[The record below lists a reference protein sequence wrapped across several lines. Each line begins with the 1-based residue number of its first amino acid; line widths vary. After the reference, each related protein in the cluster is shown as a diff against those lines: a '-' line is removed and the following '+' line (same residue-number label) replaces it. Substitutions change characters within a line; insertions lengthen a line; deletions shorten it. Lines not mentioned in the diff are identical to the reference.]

1 MLGLDEQVIAALPE
15 LGHGLLMT
23 LTLTVLAALLSLI
36 CGQIICFL
44 QLRKAWLWRAIGR
57 LYVSLMRGTPAIV
70 QLFVVFFTLPRLGLG
85 GQPMLAAVLAIGLNS
100 GAYVAEILRV
110 NQSLVTR
117 GQREAARTLGLNRWL
132 TWWYVINPQVIRASL
147 PMLVNEFTILLKTTP
162 LASVVALTELTYA
175 GQIVIARTY
184 DATQVL
190 LLVSAGYLL
199 IALPLISAV
208 RQLQAKRRTT

>member
-1 MLGLDEQVIAALPE
+1 MGLDQQVVAALPE

-23 LTLTVLAALLSLI
+23 LVLTLLACLVSVVM
-36 CGQIICFL
+36 GQVICFMR
-44 QLRKAWLWRAIGR
+44 LRHFWLWRFIGR

-70 QLFVVFFTLPRLGLG
+70 QLFVVFFTLPKLGLG
-85 GQPMLAAVLAIGLNS
+85 GQPLLAAVLAIGCNS

-110 NQSLVTR
+110 NRNLVTR
-117 GQREAARTLGLNRWL
+117 GQLESARTLGLSRFM
-132 TWWYVINPQVIRASL
+132 TWWYVVTPQVMRASL

-190 LLVSAGYLL
+190 LLVSLGYLL
-199 IALPLISAV
+199 IAMPLITAARRLES
-208 RQLQAKRRTT
+208 KRRVA

>member
-1 MLGLDEQVIAALPE
+1 MMGLDEQVQAALPE
-15 LGHGLLMT
+15 LWHGLLMT
-23 LTLTVLAALLSLI
+23 LTLTLLAALLSLLM
-36 CGQIICFL
+36 GQLGCYL
-44 QLRKAWLWRAIGR
+44 QLRRSRLLRGLGR
-57 LYVSLMRGTPAIV
+57 FYVSVMRGTPAIV

-110 NQSLVTR
+110 NQSLITR

-132 TWWYVINPQVIRASL
+132 TWWYVVNPQVMRASL

-184 DATQVL
+184 EATQVL
-190 LLVSAGYLL
+190 LLVAAGYLL
-199 IALPLISAV
+199 IALPLIGAA
-208 RQLQAKRRTT
+208 RYLEAKRRTA

>member
-1 MLGLDEQVIAALPE
+1 MGLDQQVVAALPE

-23 LTLTVLAALLSLI
+23 LVLTVLASLVSVVM
-36 CGQIICFL
+36 GQLGCFL
-44 QLRKAWLWRAIGR
+44 QLRRAWIWRAIGR

-85 GQPMLAAVLAIGLNS
+85 GQPMLAAVIAIGLNS

-110 NQSLVTR
+110 NRSLVIR
-117 GQREAARTLGLNRWL
+117 GQLEAARTLGLSRFL
-132 TWWYVINPQVIRASL
+132 TWWYVINPQVMRASL

-184 DATQVL
+184 EATQVL
-190 LLVSAGYLL
+190 LLVAAGYLL
-199 IALPLISAV
+199 IAMPLIAAA
-208 RQLQAKRRTT
+208 RRLEAKRRIA

>member
-1 MLGLDEQVIAALPE
+1 MGLDQQVVAALPE

-23 LTLTVLAALLSLI
+23 LVLTVLASLVSVVM
-36 CGQIICFL
+36 GQLGCFL
-44 QLRKAWLWRAIGR
+44 QLRRAWIWRFIGR

-85 GQPMLAAVLAIGLNS
+85 GQPMLAAVVAIGLNS

-110 NQSLVTR
+110 NRSLVTR
-117 GQREAARTLGLNRWL
+117 GQLEAARTLGLSRFM
-132 TWWYVINPQVIRASL
+132 TWWYVINPQVMRASL

-184 DATQVL
+184 EATQVL
-190 LLVSAGYLL
+190 LLVAAGYLL
-199 IALPLISAV
+199 IAMPLIAAARRLEV
-208 RQLQAKRRTT
+208 KRRSA

>member
-1 MLGLDEQVIAALPE
+1 MGLDQQVVAALPE

-23 LTLTVLAALLSLI
+23 LVLTLLASLVSVVM
-36 CGQIICFL
+36 GQVICFMR
-44 QLRKAWLWRAIGR
+44 LRHFWLWRFIGR

-85 GQPMLAAVLAIGLNS
+85 GQPLLAAVLAIGCNS

-110 NQSLVTR
+110 NRSLVTR
-117 GQREAARTLGLNRWL
+117 GQLESARTLGLSRFM
-132 TWWYVINPQVIRASL
+132 TWWYVITPQVMRASL

-190 LLVSAGYLL
+190 LLVSLGYLL
-199 IALPLISAV
+199 IAMPLITAARRLES
-208 RQLQAKRRTT
+208 KRRVA

>member
-1 MLGLDEQVIAALPE
+1 MGLDQQVVAALPE

-23 LTLTVLAALLSLI
+23 LVLTVLASLVSVVM
-36 CGQIICFL
+36 GQLGCFL
-44 QLRKAWLWRAIGR
+44 QLRRAWIWRAIGR

-85 GQPMLAAVLAIGLNS
+85 GQPMLAAVIAIGLNS

-110 NQSLVTR
+110 NRSLVTR
-117 GQREAARTLGLNRWL
+117 GQLEAARTLGLSRFL
-132 TWWYVINPQVIRASL
+132 TWWYVINPQVMRASL

-184 DATQVL
+184 EATQVL
-190 LLVSAGYLL
+190 LLVAAGYLL
-199 IALPLISAV
+199 IAMTLIAAA
-208 RQLQAKRRTT
+208 RRLEAKRRIA

>member
-1 MLGLDEQVIAALPE
+1 MGLDQQVIAALPE

-23 LTLTVLAALLSLI
+23 LVLTVLASMVSVVM
-36 CGQIICFL
+36 GQLGCLL
-44 QLRKAWLWRAIGR
+44 QLRRAWIWRFIGR

-85 GQPMLAAVLAIGLNS
+85 GQPMLAAVVAIGLNS

-110 NQSLVTR
+110 NRSLVTR
-117 GQREAARTLGLNRWL
+117 GQLEAARTLGLSRAL
-132 TWWYVINPQVIRASL
+132 TWWYVINPQVMRASL

-190 LLVSAGYLL
+190 LLVAAGYLL
-199 IALPLISAV
+199 IALPLISAA
-208 RQLQAKRRTT
+208 RRLEAKRRLA

>member
-1 MLGLDEQVIAALPE
+1 MGLDQQVVAALPE

-23 LTLTVLAALLSLI
+23 LVLTLLASLVSVVM
-36 CGQIICFL
+36 GQVICFL
-44 QLRKAWLWRAIGR
+44 RLRHFWLWRFIGR

-70 QLFVVFFTLPRLGLG
+70 QLFVVFFTLPKLGLG
-85 GQPMLAAVLAIGLNS
+85 GQPLLAAVLAIGCNS

-110 NQSLVTR
+110 NRNLVTR
-117 GQREAARTLGLNRWL
+117 GQLESARTLGLSRFM
-132 TWWYVINPQVIRASL
+132 TWWYVVTPQVMRASL

-190 LLVSAGYLL
+190 LLVSLGYLL
-199 IALPLISAV
+199 IAMPLITAARRLES
-208 RQLQAKRRTT
+208 KRRVA

>member
-1 MLGLDEQVIAALPE
+1 MGLDQQVVAALPE

-23 LTLTVLAALLSLI
+23 VVLTVLASLVSVVM
-36 CGQIICFL
+36 GQLGCFL
-44 QLRKAWLWRAIGR
+44 QLRRAWIWRAIGR
-57 LYVSLMRGTPAIV
+57 FYVSVMRGTPAIV

-85 GQPMLAAVLAIGLNS
+85 GQPMLAAVIAIGLNS

-110 NQSLVTR
+110 NHSLVTR
-117 GQREAARTLGLNRWL
+117 GQLEASRTLGLSRLL
-132 TWWYVINPQVIRASL
+132 TWWYVINPQVMRASL

-184 DATQVL
+184 EATQVL
-190 LLVSAGYLL
+190 LLVAAGYLL
-199 IALPLISAV
+199 IAMPLIAAA
-208 RQLQAKRRTT
+208 RRLEAKRRLA

>member
-15 LGHGLLMT
+15 LGHGLLIT

-36 CGQIICFL
+36 VGQIICFL
-44 QLRKAWLWRAIGR
+44 QLRKAWLWRAGGR

-85 GQPMLAAVLAIGLNS
+85 GQPMLAASLAIGLNS

-110 NQSLVTR
+110 NQNLVTR
-117 GQREAARTLGLNRWL
+117 GQREAARTLGLSRWL
-132 TWWYVINPQVIRASL
+132 TWWYVINPQVMRGSL

-199 IALPLISAV
+199 IALPLIGAV
-208 RQLQAKRRTT
+208 RHLEAKQRAA

>member
-1 MLGLDEQVIAALPE
+1 MGLNEQIVSALPE
-15 LGHGLLMT
+15 LGYGLLMT
-23 LTLTVLAALLSLI
+23 LCLTVLAALFSLAM
-36 CGQIICFL
+36 GLLGCFL
-44 QLRKAWLWRAIGR
+44 QLRRFWLWRGIGR

-85 GQPMLAAVLAIGLNS
+85 GQPMLAAVIAIGLNS

-110 NQSLVTR
+110 NQDLVTR
-117 GQREAARTLGLNRWL
+117 GQREAARTLGLSRWL
-132 TWWYVINPQVIRASL
+132 TWWYVINPQVLQASL

-184 DATQVL
+184 ETTQVL
-190 LLVSAGYLL
+190 LLVAAGYLL
-199 IALPLISAV
+199 IALPLMRFAH
-208 RQLQAKRRTT
+208 QLERKGRRT

>member
-1 MLGLDEQVIAALPE
+1 MGLDQQVIAALPE

-23 LTLTVLAALLSLI
+23 LVLTVLASMVSVVM
-36 CGQIICFL
+36 GQLGCFL
-44 QLRKAWLWRAIGR
+44 QLRRAWVWRFIGR

-85 GQPMLAAVLAIGLNS
+85 GQPMLAAVVAIGLNS

-110 NQSLVTR
+110 NRNLVTR
-117 GQREAARTLGLNRWL
+117 GQLEAARTLGLSRAL
-132 TWWYVINPQVIRASL
+132 TWWYVINPQVMRASL

-190 LLVSAGYLL
+190 LLVAAGYLL
-199 IALPLISAV
+199 IALPLISAA
-208 RQLQAKRRTT
+208 RRLEAKRRLA

>member
-1 MLGLDEQVIAALPE
+1 MGLDQQVLAALPE

-23 LTLTVLAALLSLI
+23 LLLTVLASLVSVVM
-36 CGQIICFL
+36 GQLGCFL
-44 QLRKAWLWRAIGR
+44 QLRRAWIWRTIGR

-85 GQPMLAAVLAIGLNS
+85 GQPLLAAVLAIGLNS

-110 NQSLVTR
+110 NRSLVTR
-117 GQREAARTLGLNRWL
+117 GQREAARTLGLSRLL
-132 TWWYVINPQVIRASL
+132 TWWYVINPQVLRASL

-162 LASVVALTELTYA
+162 LASVVALTELTFA

-184 DATQVL
+184 EATQVL
-190 LLVSAGYLL
+190 LLVAAGYLL
-199 IALPLISAV
+199 IALPLTTIA
-208 RQLQAKRRTT
+208 RRLEAKRRQA

>member
-1 MLGLDEQVIAALPE
+1 MGLDQQVVAALPE

-23 LTLTVLAALLSLI
+23 LVLTVLASLVSVVM
-36 CGQIICFL
+36 GQLGCFL
-44 QLRKAWLWRAIGR
+44 QLRRAWIWRAIGR
-57 LYVSLMRGTPAIV
+57 LYISLMRGTPAIV

-85 GQPMLAAVLAIGLNS
+85 GQPMLAAVIAIGLNS

-110 NQSLVTR
+110 NRSLVTR
-117 GQREAARTLGLNRWL
+117 GQLEAARTLGLSRFL
-132 TWWYVINPQVIRASL
+132 TWWYVINPQVMRASL

-184 DATQVL
+184 EATQVL
-190 LLVSAGYLL
+190 LLVAAGYLL
-199 IALPLISAV
+199 IAMPLIAAA
-208 RQLQAKRRTT
+208 RRLEAKRRIA

>member
-1 MLGLDEQVIAALPE
+1 MGLDQQVLAALPE

-23 LTLTVLAALLSLI
+23 LLLTVLASLVSVVM
-36 CGQIICFL
+36 GQLGCFL
-44 QLRKAWLWRAIGR
+44 QLHRAWIWRTMGR

-85 GQPMLAAVLAIGLNS
+85 GQPLLAAVLAIGLNS

-110 NQSLVTR
+110 NRSLVTR
-117 GQREAARTLGLNRWL
+117 GQLEAARTLGLSRLL
-132 TWWYVINPQVIRASL
+132 TWWYVINPQVLRASL

-162 LASVVALTELTYA
+162 LASVVALTELTFA

-184 DATQVL
+184 EATQVL
-190 LLVSAGYLL
+190 LLVAEGYLL
-199 IALPLISAV
+199 IALPLTTVA
-208 RQLQAKRRTT
+208 RRLEAKRRQA

>member
-1 MLGLDEQVIAALPE
+1 MGLDEQVLSALPE
-15 LGHGLLMT
+15 LGHGLLIT
-23 LTLTVLAALLSLI
+23 LLLTLQAAALSLAL
-36 CGQIICFL
+36 GQLGCFL
-44 QLRKAWLWRAIGR
+44 QLRRFWLWRGAGR
-57 LYVSLMRGTPAIV
+57 LYISLMRGTPAIV

-132 TWWYVINPQVIRASL
+132 TWWYVINPQVMRASL

-184 DATQVL
+184 EATQVL
-190 LLVSAGYLL
+190 LLISAGYLL
-199 IALPLISAV
+199 IALPLIGAA
-208 RQLQAKRRTT
+208 RWLEAHRRRT

>member
-1 MLGLDEQVIAALPE
+1 MGLDPQVVAALPE

-23 LTLTVLAALLSLI
+23 LVLTLLASLVSVVM
-36 CGQIICFL
+36 GQLGCFL
-44 QLRKAWLWRAIGR
+44 QLRRGGIWRAIGR

-85 GQPMLAAVLAIGLNS
+85 GQPMLAAVIAIGLNS

-110 NQSLVTR
+110 NRSLVTR
-117 GQREAARTLGLNRWL
+117 GQLEAARTLGLSRLL
-132 TWWYVINPQVIRASL
+132 TWWYVVNPQVIRASL

-184 DATQVL
+184 EATQVL
-190 LLVSAGYLL
+190 LLVAAGYLL
-199 IALPLISAV
+199 IAMPLIAAA
-208 RQLQAKRRTT
+208 RRLETKKRRA

>member
-1 MLGLDEQVIAALPE
+1 MGLDQQVVAALPE
-15 LGHGLLMT
+15 LGHGLMMT
-23 LTLTVLAALLSLI
+23 LLLTVLASLVSVVM
-36 CGQIICFL
+36 GQLGCFL
-44 QLRKAWLWRAIGR
+44 QLRRAWVWRAIGR

-85 GQPMLAAVLAIGLNS
+85 GQPMLAAVIAIGLNS

-110 NQSLVTR
+110 NRSLVTR
-117 GQREAARTLGLNRWL
+117 GQLEAARTLGLSRFL
-132 TWWYVINPQVIRASL
+132 TWWYVINPQVMRASL

-184 DATQVL
+184 EATQVL
-190 LLVSAGYLL
+190 LLVAAGYLL
-199 IALPLISAV
+199 IAMPLIAAA
-208 RQLQAKRRTT
+208 RRLEAKRRLA

>member
-1 MLGLDEQVIAALPE
+1 MGLDQQVVAALPE

-23 LTLTVLAALLSLI
+23 LVLTVLASLVSVVM
-36 CGQIICFL
+36 GQLGCFL
-44 QLRKAWLWRAIGR
+44 QLRRAWIWRAIGR

-85 GQPMLAAVLAIGLNS
+85 GQPMLAAVIAIGLNS

-110 NQSLVTR
+110 NRSLVTR
-117 GQREAARTLGLNRWL
+117 GQLEAARTLGLSRLL
-132 TWWYVINPQVIRASL
+132 TWWYVINPQVMRASL

-184 DATQVL
+184 EATQVL
-190 LLVSAGYLL
+190 LLVAAGYLL
-199 IALPLISAV
+199 IAMPLIAAA
-208 RQLQAKRRTT
+208 RRLEAKRRIA

>member
-1 MLGLDEQVIAALPE
+1 MGLDQQVVAALPE

-23 LTLTVLAALLSLI
+23 LLLTVLASLVSVVM
-36 CGQIICFL
+36 GQLGCFL
-44 QLRKAWLWRAIGR
+44 QLRRAWIWRAIGR

-85 GQPMLAAVLAIGLNS
+85 GQPMLAAVIAIGLNS

-110 NQSLVTR
+110 NRSLVTR
-117 GQREAARTLGLNRWL
+117 GQLEAARTLGLSRFL
-132 TWWYVINPQVIRASL
+132 TWWYVINPQVMRASL

-184 DATQVL
+184 EATQVL
-190 LLVSAGYLL
+190 LLVAAGYLL
-199 IALPLISAV
+199 IAMPLIAAA
-208 RQLQAKRRTT
+208 RRLEAKRRLA

>member
-1 MLGLDEQVIAALPE
+1 MGLDQQVVAALPE

-23 LTLTVLAALLSLI
+23 LVLTVLASLVSVVM
-36 CGQIICFL
+36 GQLGCFL
-44 QLRKAWLWRAIGR
+44 QLRRAWIWRAIGR

-85 GQPMLAAVLAIGLNS
+85 GQPMLAAVIAIGLNS

-110 NQSLVTR
+110 NRSLVTR
-117 GQREAARTLGLNRWL
+117 GQLEAARTLGLSSFL
-132 TWWYVINPQVIRASL
+132 TWWYVINPQVMRASL

-184 DATQVL
+184 EATQVL
-190 LLVSAGYLL
+190 LLVAAGYLL
-199 IALPLISAV
+199 IAMPLIAAA
-208 RQLQAKRRTT
+208 RRLEAKRRIA

>member
-1 MLGLDEQVIAALPE
+1 MGLDEQVLSALPE
-15 LGHGLLMT
+15 LGRGLMMT
-23 LTLTVLAALLSLI
+23 LLLTMLAALLSLVL
-36 CGQIICFL
+36 GQLGCFL
-44 QLRKAWLWRAIGR
+44 QLRRFWLWRGAGR

-117 GQREAARTLGLNRWL
+117 GQREAARTLGLSRWL
-132 TWWYVINPQVIRASL
+132 TWWYVINPQVMRASL

-184 DATQVL
+184 EATQVL

-199 IALPLISAV
+199 VALPLTGIA
-208 RQLQAKRRTT
+208 RRLETGRRRA

>member
-1 MLGLDEQVIAALPE
+1 MGLDEQVLSALPE
-15 LGHGLLMT
+15 LGRGLLIT
-23 LTLTVLAALLSLI
+23 LILTIQAALLSLAL
-36 CGQIICFL
+36 GQLGCFL
-44 QLRKAWLWRAIGR
+44 QLRRFWLWRGAGR

-110 NQSLVTR
+110 NQDLVTR
-117 GQREAARTLGLNRWL
+117 GQREAARTLGLSRWL
-132 TWWYVINPQVIRASL
+132 TWWYVVNPQVMRASL

-162 LASVVALTELTYA
+162 LASVVALTDLTYA

-184 DATQVL
+184 EATQVL

-199 IALPLISAV
+199 IALPLTGVA
-208 RQLQAKRRTT
+208 RRLETRARRA

>member
-1 MLGLDEQVIAALPE
+1 MGLDQQVVAALPE

-23 LTLTVLAALLSLI
+23 LVLTVLASLVSVVM
-36 CGQIICFL
+36 GQVGCFL
-44 QLRKAWLWRAIGR
+44 QLRRAWIWRFIGR

-85 GQPMLAAVLAIGLNS
+85 GQPMLAAVVAIGLNS

-110 NQSLVTR
+110 NRSLVTR
-117 GQREAARTLGLNRWL
+117 GQLEAARTLGLSRFM
-132 TWWYVINPQVIRASL
+132 TWWYVINPQVMRASL

-184 DATQVL
+184 EATQVL
-190 LLVSAGYLL
+190 LLVAAGYLL
-199 IALPLISAV
+199 IAMPLIAAARRLEV
-208 RQLQAKRRTT
+208 KRRSA

>member
-1 MLGLDEQVIAALPE
+1 MPGLDEQVLAALPE
-15 LGHGLLMT
+15 LGRGLLMT
-23 LTLTVLAALLSLI
+23 LILTVLAALLSLVL
-36 CGQIICFL
+36 GQLICFL
-44 QLRKAWLWRAIGR
+44 QLRRAWPWRAVGR

-85 GQPMLAAVLAIGLNS
+85 GQPMLAAVLAIGMNS

-117 GQREAARTLGLNRWL
+117 GQREAARTLGLSRVM
-132 TWWYVINPQVIRASL
+132 TWWYVINPQVMHAAL

-199 IALPLISAV
+199 IALPLIGTV
-208 RQLQAKRRTT
+208 RHLEAKRRTA